1 MKNPWIIIGVIAV
14 VLIGGAVWY
23 SGQANDTYNAGVTI
37 APNIKGN
44 PDAAVKL
51 VEYSDF
57 QCPACAQF
65 QPVIAEIVEQYGDQ
79 LSFEYRHFPLTQ
91 IHRLAEPAAR
101 AAEAA
106 GQQGKFFEFH
116 DLLFVNQGT
125 WSNSTNPAQFFIQ
138 YATELGLDVDQFTR
152 QQRSSLIRAHVQS
165 QFNEAREQGFT
176 GTPSF
181 LLNGERMQFETFDE
195 FRAQI
200 IAAIDP
206 SVTINPDANMPDVTI
221 DANASGTIQAVPG
234 EGEVRF
240 GI

>member
-1 MKNPWIIIGVIAV
+1 MKNPWVIIGVLAV
-14 VLIGGAVWY
+14 LLIGGAVVY
-23 SGQANDTYNAGVTI
+23 SGSANDTYNAGIEVK
-37 APNIKGN
+37 AHIKGN

-65 QPVIAEIVEQYGDQ
+65 QPFINEIVAEYGDR
-79 LSFEYRHFPLTQ
+79 LSFEYRHFPLSQ

-116 DLLFVNQGT
+116 DKLFENQGN
-125 WSNSTNPAQFFIQ
+125 WSNSTNPAQFFIT
-138 YATELGLDVDQFTR
+138 YATELGLDIDAFTKA
-152 QQRSSLIRAHVQS
+152 QRSSILRDHVRS
-165 QFNEAREQGFT
+165 HFNEARAAGFT

-181 LLNGERMQFETFDE
+181 LLNGEKMEFRTFDE

-200 IAAIDP
+200 VAAIDP
-206 SVTINPDANMPDVTI
+206 TI
-221 DANASGTIQAVPG
+221 DLSAGLDAVVSTSTDAVDTPANAAPAV
-234 EGEVRF
+234 EF

>member
-14 VLIGGAVWY
+14 LLIGGAIWY
-23 SGQANDTYNAGVTI
+23 SGQANERYNEGVEVK
-37 APNIKGN
+37 AHIKGN

-65 QPVIAEIVEQYGDQ
+65 QPVIAEILAEYGDQ
-79 LSFEYRHFPLTQ
+79 MSFEYRHFPLTQ

-125 WSNSTNPAQFFIQ
+125 WSNSTNPAQFFVQ
-138 YATELGLDVDQFTR
+138 YATELGLDVEQFTR
-152 QQRSSLIRAHVQS
+152 QQRSSILRNHVQS

-181 LLNGERMQFETFDE
+181 LLNGERMTFSTFDE
-195 FRAQI
+195 FKAQI
-200 IAAIDP
+200 VAAINP
-206 SVTINPDANMPDVTI
+206 NVTINPEAGMETVVDM
-221 DANASGTIQAVPG
+221 NASGTPAVNTEPA
-234 EGEVRF
+234 VRF
-240 GI
+240 GL